1 MANMIYNPITLPAS
15 KMLSTMTTLIGEVR
29 NRETLSPS
37 DIVNDLVDSCRIGK
51 VDFGKGIVNN
61 FKVHTL
67 PENNLSETSS
77 AFTIV
82 KPNVE
87 QETILIDTY
96 KFIELSLSE
105 ILTRDAVLSGEMLN
119 SFFEFVMSLMEDT
132 ARFNLFD
139 VINGLYQGW
148 VPGQNSQ
155 TIEIEQIDTTGMTG
169 AELQATLQWNASEIG
184 RVMRKTINNMKIKNT
199 KFTDIAT
206 FTDINTNQTANVETC
221 LDENRLKVVFN
232 DKYYTN
238 FLANAM
244 SSLFH
249 ADKVGEMIPAGKFV
263 LLPEDAMT
271 LANAGVI
278 AWVHDIDKFALADFY
293 SVTLGIQDPSTTYTN
308 RFFHYAYGVGIFKYL
323 PGVKFVEKTVQ
334 PSA

>member
-1 MANMIYNPITLPAS
+1 MEYNPITLPAS
-15 KMLSTMTTLIGEVR
+15 KMLATMTTLIGEVR
-29 NRETLSPS
+29 NRETLAPS
-37 DIVNDLVDSCRIGK
+37 DIVNELVDSCRIGK

-67 PENNLSETSS
+67 PQKDLSETSS

-105 ILTRDAVLSGEMLN
+105 ILTRDAVLSGDMLN

-132 ARFNLFD
+132 AKFNLFD
-139 VINGLYQGW
+139 VMNGLYQDW
-148 VPGQNSQ
+148 VPGQASQ
-155 TIEIEQIDTTGMTG
+155 TVEINQIDVAGMTG
-169 AELQATLQWNASEIG
+169 AELQATLQWNASEVG

-206 FTDINTNQTANVETC
+206 FTDVNTGETENVETC
-221 LDENRLKVVFN
+221 LSDNRLKIVFN
-232 DKYYTN
+232 DKYYTK
-238 FLANAM
+238 FLADAM
-244 SSLFH
+244 ASLYH
-249 ADKVGEMIPAGKFV
+249 ADKVGEMIPSGRFV
-263 LLPEDAMT
+263 LLPEDAM
-271 LANAGVI
+271 AGKNSRTI

-308 RFFHYAYGVGIFKYL
+308 RFFHYAYGAGIFKYL
-323 PGVKFVEKTVQ
+323 PGVKFVVNVITPAK
-334 PSA
+334 